1 MTLLITKGEDW
12 NVAATPDLY
21 FHASS
26 RFFILSGLIWV
37 KVEKRWLV
45 RFLPYEGHCSSKPN
59 LNEGSL
65 GNYILS
71 KDNES
76 SDTEFIEAQ
85 PAIMRKKRLKTASL
99 IVFNVYPSK
108 WLRESAE
115 LIKYFIHDAYNW
127 YLISSH
133 YFYTKYK

>member
-1 MTLLITKGEDW
+1 MR
-12 NVAATPDLY
+12 ATA
-21 FHASS
+21 H
-26 RFFILSGLIWV
+26 
-37 KVEKRWLV
+37 
-45 RFLPYEGHCSSKPN
+45 

-65 GNYILS
+65 GNDILS

-108 WLRESAE
+108 
-115 LIKYFIHDAYNW
+115 
-127 YLISSH
+127 
-133 YFYTKYK
+133 